1 MAAGLKSVI
10 KLITKNPKVY
20 SKYSQSPKQIGYSL
34 KKAKIEAPQSLNYND
49 DFLKRL
55 KKENVTDKEII
66 DRDFVDIDTAIDVE
80 ESLTDLVIAVQNKIN
95 KKLPKEV
102 KDIFRFLNEDDKKV
116 LDYIINDP
124 TVSKKQFEKL
134 INNMV
139 NEIETNLV
147 LKEYNKPMYIKVE
160 RSKPTK
166 KILKSSNERKKGGS
180 VVERNPYNYEP
191 KGI

>member
-10 KLITKNPKVY
+10 KLITKNPKRY
-20 SKYSQSPKQIGYSL
+20 LKYSQSPEQIGYSL
-34 KKAKIEAPQSLNYND
+34 KKSKMEAPQSLNYND
-49 DFLKRL
+49 DFLK
-55 KKENVTDKEII
+55 KVKEENVTDREII